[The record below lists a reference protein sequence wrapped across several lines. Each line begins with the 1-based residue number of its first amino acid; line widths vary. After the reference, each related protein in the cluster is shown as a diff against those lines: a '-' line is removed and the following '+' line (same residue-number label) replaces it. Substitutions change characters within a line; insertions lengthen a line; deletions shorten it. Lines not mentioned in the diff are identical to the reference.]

1 VTPLA
6 LGAWAGLAIALPVT
20 MVTVLVVDL
29 ALRRGSLVG
38 IAGAAGVIAGRA
50 VLAGLALGAASIAG
64 PDGLLVDLVAAAM
77 LVAYALRG
85 LVWMILGPRGI
96 PSSAVLPSR
105 PAGAFFRLATIAL
118 LQPADV
124 VAFAGVSLAL
134 AGLDVPAA
142 DRPIAAL
149 GLIAT
154 VAAWHLG
161 LVGFGIAKRRLGRR
175 IQLAFNLA
183 GYGFAIALAL
193 VVGQSG

>member
-29 ALRRGSLVG
+29 ALRRGSAVG
-38 IAGAAGVIAGRA
+38 IAAAAGVTAGR
-50 VLAGLALGAASIAG
+50 VVFAGLALAVASIAG

-85 LVWMILGPRGI
+85 LLWMILGPRGI
-96 PSSAVLPSR
+96 PSSAVLPTR
-105 PAGAFFRLATIAL
+105 PAGAFARLAAIAL
-118 LQPADV
+118 LQPAEII
-124 VAFAGVSLAL
+124 AFAGIGLAMTGVGV
-134 AGLDVPAA
+134 AAA

-154 VAAWHLG
+154 VAAWHVG

-175 IQLAFNLA
+175 LQLALNLA
-183 GYGFAIALAL
+183 GYGLAIALAL
-193 VVGQSG
+193 IVGQSG